1 MKKTSYRHTT
11 LPNGLRVLSVPLKET
26 KAVIV
31 QVFVGAGS
39 RFESKDINGIS
50 HFLEHMFFKGGE
62 RYPDTKAVASALDGV
77 GGKFNAY
84 TCEEVVSFWVKLPQ
98 DKVELAFDVLSDMLL
113 NAKLEDTEVNR
124 ERNVILEEY
133 NRLEDDPASNIGDIF
148 QTLMYGDQPIG
159 RSVIGDKKVLKKLQR
174 DNFVDYKKHLY
185 IPTNIVVAVAGGISH
200 EKALRLVKQ
209 YFPYTK
215 AEHQIKKTV
224 TKSPTC
230 RNRLVLKYKKTN
242 QAHLMLGI
250 PGISGNSEDKYAMR
264 LLSAILGGSMSSRL
278 WLNLRERYGL
288 GYAVQTY
295 ANLFVDDG
303 YLVTYAG
310 VDLKRID
317 LAIKLILEE
326 YAEMAKTPVSKQ
338 ELAKNQ
344 EMIKGQTLMAM
355 ENSGFWADW
364 VGEQELLYDKIKTP
378 EEEIAKIMA
387 VTPKDIQKL
396 SARLFKN
403 AKLHLA
409 VIGPYRNKSEFAK
422 LLK

>member
-1 MKKTSYRHTT
+1 MKSNYRHTT
-11 LPNGLRVLSVPLKET
+11 LPNGLRVLTVPLKET

-31 QVFVGAGS
+31 QIFIGAGS
-39 RFESKDINGIS
+39 RFEAKNINGIS

-62 RYPDTKAVASALDGV
+62 RYPDTRAVASALDGV

-84 TCEEVVSFWVKLPQ
+84 TCEESVSFWVKLPQ

-113 NAKLEDTEVNR
+113 NAKLDITEVDR

-133 NRLEDDPASNIGDIF
+133 NRLEDDPASNIGDVF

-159 RSVIGDKKVLKKLQR
+159 RSVIGDVKVLKKLQ
-174 DNFVDYKKHLY
+174 DKDLVDYKQHLY
-185 IPTNIVVAVAGGISH
+185 IPTNVVISVAGGISH
-200 EKALRLVKQ
+200 EKALKLVKQ
-209 YFPYTK
+209 YFPYIK
-215 AEHQIKKTV
+215 ADHQVKKTV

-230 RNRLVLKYKKTN
+230 HNRLILKYKKTN

-250 PGISGNSEDKYAMR
+250 PGVEGDSEDKYAMR
-264 LLSAILGGSMSSRL
+264 LLAAILGGSMSSRL
-278 WLNLRERYGL
+278 WLNLRERFSL

-295 ANLFVDDG
+295 ANFFVDDG

-326 YAEMAKTPVSKQ
+326 YAEMAKTPVSMQ
-338 ELAKNQ
+338 ELTKNQ

-355 ENSGFWADW
+355 ENSAFWSDW
-364 VGEQELLYDKIKTP
+364 TGEQELLYNKIKTP
-378 EEEIAKIMA
+378 EEEIAKFMA

-396 SARLFKN
+396 AARLFKTE
-403 AKLHLA
+403 KMHLA
-409 VIGPYRNKSEFAK
+409 VIGPYRNQTDFAK
-422 LLK
+422 LMK